1 MLNTNQIAHEG
12 MRLKATVL
20 ILIFLLSAMPVPT
33 VEAQIGAPDVSLE
46 CSSNDPSGTVEVEVH
61 PGATLTGQAFC
72 IASNP
77 NSYQEKID
85 IQVQSNGLVASHPGS
100 ITLGPNSEEE
110 FVVTVKADQ
119 NMPMSTRNLNV
130 KATVTEAMGV
140 PPPNTAESEVN
151 MIVNIMQYSGLQV
164 EAVDS
169 LKTLQTKVDYNF
181 EFKVYNLGNG
191 VDKFRLAVTENS
203 LTVLEDAGFSVSLPA
218 VSVEVESMGPPMKVR
233 VIMRTPTGYEDWPI
247 NSEGQHE
254 MTFKLDFIAT
264 SDFSCRNEGN
274 CLTETATTSITVF
287 AEASESDKILSGSS
301 DNQLLIYGGGGAG
314 VILLLVLFIAM
325 RRRNN

>member
-1 MLNTNQIAHEG
+1 
-12 MRLKATVL
+12 MRLKVTVL
-20 ILIFLLSAMPVPT
+20 ILIFLLSVLPLPT
-33 VEAQIGAPDVSLE
+33 AKAQIGAPDVNLE
-46 CSSNDPSGTVEVEVH
+46 CSSNDPSGSVEVEVY
-61 PGATLTGQAFC
+61 PGATLTGHAYC

-85 IQVQSNGLVASHPGS
+85 IQVQTDGLVASYPGS
-100 ITLGPNSEEE
+100 ITLGPNAEEE

-140 PPPNTAESEVN
+140 PPPNVAESEVS

-164 EAVDS
+164 ESVEP
-169 LKTLQTKVDYNF
+169 LITLNTKVDYNL
-181 EFKVYNLGNG
+181 EFKVYNQGNG
-191 VDKFRLAVTENS
+191 MDRFRLAVTENS
-203 LTVLEDAGFSVSLPA
+203 LGVLEDAGFSISLPM
-218 VSVEVESMGPPMKVR
+218 VNVEIESMGPPMKVQ

-247 NSEGQHE
+247 NSEGAHE
-254 MTFKLDFIAT
+254 MTFRLDFIAT
-264 SDFSCRNEGN
+264 SDFSCKYEGN
-274 CLTETATTSITVF
+274 CLSEIVTTTITVF
-287 AEASESDKILSGSS
+287 AEASESDKFLSGTS
-301 DNQLLIYGGGGAG
+301 DNQFLIYGGSGAG

>member
-33 VEAQIGAPDVSLE
+33 VEAQVGAPEVNIN
-46 CSSNDPSGTVEVEVH
+46 CSSNDTSGAVEVRVY
-61 PGATLTGQAFC
+61 PGATLTGHANC
-72 IASNP
+72 IVSNP
-77 NSYQEKID
+77 NSYQETIE
-85 IQVQSNGLVASHPGS
+85 IQVQTDGLAVSHPGS
-100 ITLGPNSEEE
+100 ITLAPNGEEE

-119 NMPMSTRNLNV
+119 GMPMSTRTLNV

-140 PPPNTAESEVN
+140 PPPNTAESEVS

-169 LKTLQTKVDYNF
+169 LITLQTKVDYNL

-191 VDKFRLAVTENS
+191 VDIFILAVDYDS
-203 LTVLEDAGFSVSLPA
+203 LRVLENAGFSITLPM
-218 VSVEVESMGPPMKVR
+218 VSVEIDSMAAPMKVR
-233 VIMRTPTGYEDWPI
+233 VTMRTPTGYENWPI

-254 MTFKLDFIAT
+254 MTFKLDFIVK
-264 SDFSCRNEGN
+264 SDFSCRMEG
-274 CLTETATTSITVF
+274 CLTEKATTTITVF
-287 AEASESDKILSGSS
+287 AEASESEKLLSGTS
-301 DNQLLIYGGGGAG
+301 DNQLLIYGGGGG
-314 VILLLVLFIAM
+314 GILLLLILFVVM
-325 RRRNN
+325 RRKK

>member
-33 VEAQIGAPDVSLE
+33 VEAQVGAPDVSIN
-46 CSSNDPSGTVEVEVH
+46 CSSNDTSGTVEVRVY
-61 PGATLTGQAFC
+61 PGATLTGHANC
-72 IASNP
+72 IVSNP
-77 NSYQEKID
+77 NSYQETIE
-85 IQVQSNGLVASHPGS
+85 IQVQTDGLAVSHPGS
-100 ITLGPNSEEE
+100 ITLAPNGEEE

-119 NMPMSTRNLNV
+119 GMPMSTRTLNV

-140 PPPNTAESEVN
+140 PPPNTAESEVS

-169 LKTLQTKVDYNF
+169 LITLQTKVDYNL

-191 VDKFRLAVTENS
+191 VDIFILAVDYDS
-203 LTVLEDAGFSVSLPA
+203 LRVLENAGFSISLPM
-218 VSVEVESMGPPMKVR
+218 VSVEIDSMAAPMKVR
-233 VIMRTPTGYEDWPI
+233 VTMRTPTGYENWPI

-254 MTFKLDFIAT
+254 MTFKLDFIVK
-264 SDFSCRNEGN
+264 SDFSCRMEG
-274 CLTETATTSITVF
+274 CLTEKATTTITVF
-287 AEASESDKILSGSS
+287 AEASESEKLLSGTS
-301 DNQLLIYGGGGAG
+301 DNQLLIYGGGGG
-314 VILLLVLFIAM
+314 GILLLLILFVVM
-325 RRRNN
+325 RRKK

>member
-33 VEAQIGAPDVSLE
+33 VEAQVGAPDVSIN
-46 CSSNDPSGTVEVEVH
+46 CSSNDTSGTVEVRVY
-61 PGATLTGQAFC
+61 PGATLTGHANC
-72 IASNP
+72 IVSNP
-77 NSYQEKID
+77 NSYQETIE
-85 IQVQSNGLVASHPGS
+85 IQVQTDGLAVSHPGS
-100 ITLGPNSEEE
+100 ITLAPNGEEE

-119 NMPMSTRNLNV
+119 GMPMSTRTLNV

-140 PPPNTAESEVN
+140 PPPNTAESEVS

-169 LKTLQTKVDYNF
+169 LITLQTKVDYNL

-191 VDKFRLAVTENS
+191 VDIFILAVDYDS
-203 LTVLEDAGFSVSLPA
+203 LRVLENAGFSISLPM
-218 VSVEVESMGPPMKVR
+218 VSVEIDSMAAPMKVR
-233 VIMRTPTGYEDWPI
+233 VTMRTPTGYEDWPI

-254 MTFKLDFIAT
+254 MTFKLDFIVK
-264 SDFSCRNEGN
+264 SDFSCRMEG
-274 CLTETATTSITVF
+274 CLTEKATTTITVF
-287 AEASESDKILSGSS
+287 AEARESEKLLSGTS
-301 DNQLLIYGGGGAG
+301 DNQLLIYGGGGG
-314 VILLLVLFIAM
+314 GILLLLILFVVM
-325 RRRNN
+325 RRKK

>member
-1 MLNTNQIAHEG
+1 M
-12 MRLKATVL
+12 
-20 ILIFLLSAMPVPT
+20 
-33 VEAQIGAPDVSLE
+33 
-46 CSSNDPSGTVEVEVH
+46 
-61 PGATLTGQAFC
+61 
-72 IASNP
+72 
-77 NSYQEKID
+77 
-85 IQVQSNGLVASHPGS
+85 
-100 ITLGPNSEEE
+100 
-110 FVVTVKADQ
+110 TVKADQ

-218 VSVEVESMGPPMKVR
+218 VSVEVESM
-233 VIMRTPTGYEDWPI
+233 
-247 NSEGQHE
+247 
-254 MTFKLDFIAT
+254 
-264 SDFSCRNEGN
+264 
-274 CLTETATTSITVF
+274 
-287 AEASESDKILSGSS
+287 
-301 DNQLLIYGGGGAG
+301 
-314 VILLLVLFIAM
+314 
-325 RRRNN
+325 

>member
-1 MLNTNQIAHEG
+1 

-20 ILIFLLSAMPVPT
+20 ILIFILSAMPVPT
-33 VEAQIGAPDVSLE
+33 VEAQIGAPDVSLD
-46 CSSNDPSGTVEVEVH
+46 CSSNDPSGTVEVEVY

-85 IQVQSNGLVASHPGS
+85 IQVQSDGLVASHPGS
-100 ITLGPNSEEE
+100 ITLGPNGEEE

-119 NMPMSTRNLNV
+119 GMPMSTRTLNV

-140 PPPNTAESEVN
+140 PPPNTAESEVT

-169 LKTLQTKVDYNF
+169 LITLQTKVDYNL

-191 VDKFRLAVTENS
+191 VDIFILAVDYDS
-203 LTVLEDAGFSVSLPA
+203 LRVLENAGFSISLPM
-218 VSVEVESMGPPMKVR
+218 VSVEIDSMAAPMKVR
-233 VIMRTPTGYEDWPI
+233 VTMRTPTGYEDWPI

-254 MTFKLDFIAT
+254 MTFKLDFIVK
-264 SDFSCRNEGN
+264 SDFSCRMEG
-274 CLTETATTSITVF
+274 CLTEKATTTITVF
-287 AEASESDKILSGSS
+287 AEASESEKLLSGTS
-301 DNQLLIYGGGGAG
+301 DNQLLIYGGGGG
-314 VILLLVLFIAM
+314 GILLLLILFVVM
-325 RRRNN
+325 RRKK

>member
-33 VEAQIGAPDVSLE
+33 VEAQVGAPDVSIN
-46 CSSNDPSGTVEVEVH
+46 CSSMYNSGTVEVRVY
-61 PGATLTGQAFC
+61 PGATLTGHANC
-72 IASNP
+72 IVSNP
-77 NSYQEKID
+77 NSYQETIE
-85 IQVQSNGLVASHPGS
+85 IQVQTDGLAVSHPGS
-100 ITLGPNSEEE
+100 ITLAPNGEEE

-119 NMPMSTRNLNV
+119 GMPMSTRTLNV

-140 PPPNTAESEVN
+140 PPPNTAESEVS

-169 LKTLQTKVDYNF
+169 LITLQTKVDYNL

-191 VDKFRLAVTENS
+191 VDIFILAVDYDS
-203 LTVLEDAGFSVSLPA
+203 LRVLENAGFSITLPM
-218 VSVEVESMGPPMKVR
+218 VSVEIDSMAAPMKVR
-233 VIMRTPTGYEDWPI
+233 VTMRTPTGYENWPI

-254 MTFKLDFIAT
+254 MTFKLDFIVK
-264 SDFSCRNEGN
+264 SDFSCRMEG
-274 CLTETATTSITVF
+274 CLTEKATTTITVF
-287 AEASESDKILSGSS
+287 AEASESEKLLSGTS
-301 DNQLLIYGGGGAG
+301 DNQLLIYGGGGG
-314 VILLLVLFIAM
+314 GILLLLILFVVM
-325 RRRNN
+325 RRKK